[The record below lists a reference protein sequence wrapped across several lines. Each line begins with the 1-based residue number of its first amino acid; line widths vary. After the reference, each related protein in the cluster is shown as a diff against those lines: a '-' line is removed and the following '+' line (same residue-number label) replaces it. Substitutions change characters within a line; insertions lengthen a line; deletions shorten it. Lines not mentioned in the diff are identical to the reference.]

1 MDGRECSVESG
12 RSWSI
17 ASSRSASR
25 VAVAATLSMLMMWPR
40 ITTTCCMRCTVALLV
55 DGERN
60 KRPVAV
66 PRRRAISLKW
76 LCVCIV
82 ALRVVCFWAVSNHEI
97 ARDLTWN

>member
-1 MDGRECSVESG
+1 MEGRECSVESG

-25 VAVAATLSMLMMWPR
+25 VAVAATLSMLH
-40 ITTTCCMRCTVALLV
+40 VATHRDDLLYAVHSRAVLV
-55 DGERN
+55 DGERS

-66 PRRRAISLKW
+66 PRRRATSLKW

-82 ALRVVCFWAVSNHEI
+82 ACYTTRGVLFWAVSIHEI
-97 ARDLTWN
+97 T